1 MFRRVISAAII
12 AMAVA
17 GGSQAAAAATCK
29 EFADSVVRHA
39 VQDVL
44 DKVKADNAELQKLS
58 EQELVNLAGLKL
70 IEASKPDIR
79 AYGYMMLLWYGEGE
93 ARQKVVQASVNLQ
106 SMVDKAHYHFVMAL
120 LEIGSG
126 SPQVAQRG
134 RDHLRE
140 IRGSGYVTFVNDEM
154 WDQLIDKCRI
164 AE

>member
-1 MFRRVISAAII
+1 MFRRVISAAVI

-17 GGSQAAAAATCK
+17 GGSRVASAATCK
-29 EFADSVVRHA
+29 EFADSVVRQA

-44 DKVKADNAELQKLS
+44 NKVKTDNAELQKLS
-58 EQELVNLAGLKL
+58 QQELVNLAGTKL
-70 IEASKPDIR
+70 IEAPKPDIR

-93 ARQKVVQASVNLQ
+93 ARQKVVQSGAKLQ
-106 SMVDKAHYHFVMAL
+106 SMEDQAHYHFVMAL
-120 LEIGSG
+120 LEIGSQ

-140 IRGSGYVTFVNDEM
+140 IRESGYVTFVNDEM
-154 WDQLIDKCRI
+154 WDQLTDKCRI